1 MKSLVLIALTLLFFA
16 SNLQAYVGPGLGVGV
31 IGAIVGV
38 LLTIIMAIV
47 GIFWYPIKR
56 MFKKGGDEEE
66 TLADDENQQQSESEA
81 SAQAK
86 EEQS

>member
-1 MKSLVLIALTLLFFA
+1 MKSLVFIAFALLFFA
-16 SNLQAYVGPGLGVGV
+16 TNAQAYVGPGLGVGV

-38 LLTIIMAIV
+38 LLTIVMAIV

-66 TLADDENQQQSESEA
+66 TLEDSDNQQANSVESTE
-81 SAQAK
+81 AK
-86 EEQS
+86 EEQQ

>member
-1 MKSLVLIALTLLFFA
+1 MKSLVLIALTLLLFA
-16 SNLQAYVGPGLGVGV
+16 GNAQAYVGPGLGVGV

-38 LLTIIMAIV
+38 LLTIVMAIV

-56 MFKKGGDEEE
+56 MFKKGGEEEE
-66 TLADDENQQQSESEA
+66 TLEDAENQQAPSTEA
-81 SAQAK
+81 SAKAK

>member
-1 MKSLVLIALTLLFFA
+1 MKSLVFIALALLFFA
-16 SNLQAYVGPGLGVGV
+16 TNAQAYVGPGLGVGV

-38 LLTIIMAIV
+38 LLTIVMAIV

-66 TLADDENQQQSESEA
+66 TLEDSDNQQAASVESTE
-81 SAQAK
+81 AK
-86 EEQS
+86 EEQ